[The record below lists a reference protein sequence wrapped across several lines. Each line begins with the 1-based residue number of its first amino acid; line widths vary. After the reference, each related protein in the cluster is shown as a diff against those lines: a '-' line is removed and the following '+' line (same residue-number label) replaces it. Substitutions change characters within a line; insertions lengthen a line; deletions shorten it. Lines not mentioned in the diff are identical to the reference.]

1 QQPRGDPGAVDE
13 QHVRRLHVAVDDPV
27 RVRVREALED
37 LRGRLDRLLVV
48 EPALAERVAKGAAGE
63 VLVGDVDVP
72 LVAGERVRAHA
83 GGVPEVR
90 GGGRLALGAR
100 AGGAGPRDDLQRDV
114 AVALLV
120 ARVPDGAHPAAAER
134 AQGPVADE
142 HEPAAGRVSRSLR
155 HPVNSFPARAETP
168 SVAKDLATL
177 ARIETA
183 SGRGSTRRARP
194 VQLLMTEHDTDL
206 EFDFFGDEDPET
218 RQAAQSEERPR
229 TGGGGA
235 PPRRPPPRRPPSARP
250 PVGLTPLLRL
260 AGLIAFAILII
271 VLFIF
276 WISSCQG
283 ASKKSSYRSYMQKIG
298 TVAKDSEQI
307 GRELNDALTTQGIKS
322 ADLQGRIS
330 GLAQQEQQDVAA
342 ARSMSPPGPLR
353 IQHQHAIEAL
363 EFRVSGLSGLA
374 DAFKQAALSP
384 KNVTGN
390 ALLLAG
396 QAERLVSGDVVWD
409 DLFKDPSVDE
419 LRRQGVT
426 GVAVPDSNFVPN
438 PDYSSSRFWEAI
450 LQRLQGA
457 ATGGSTGTG
466 LHGTGIVSTKAL
478 PGNDELSESSE
489 NTVTATTDLGFAVTV
504 EDTGDSQEVQVQV
517 TLTIQQSPT
526 PIVQTK
532 TIDLINPGEQ
542 KQVVFR
548 NLGQVQ
554 FATRTIVKVD
564 VKPVPQEKNTDN
576 NSKQY
581 PVIFSL
587 G

>member
-1 QQPRGDPGAVDE
+1 
-13 QHVRRLHVAVDDPV
+13 
-27 RVRVREALED
+27 
-37 LRGRLDRLLVV
+37 
-48 EPALAERVAKGAAGE
+48 
-63 VLVGDVDVP
+63 
-72 LVAGERVRAHA
+72 
-83 GGVPEVR
+83 
-90 GGGRLALGAR
+90 
-100 AGGAGPRDDLQRDV
+100 
-114 AVALLV
+114 
-120 ARVPDGAHPAAAER
+120 
-134 AQGPVADE
+134 
-142 HEPAAGRVSRSLR
+142 
-155 HPVNSFPARAETP
+155 
-168 SVAKDLATL
+168 
-177 ARIETA
+177 
-183 SGRGSTRRARP
+183 
-194 VQLLMTEHDTDL
+194 MTEQDTDL
-206 EFDFFGDEDPET
+206 DFDFFGDDEPES
-218 RQAAQSEERPR
+218 RQVSQEEEARPR
-229 TGGGGA
+229 PG
-235 PPRRPPPRRPPSARP
+235 PPRRPPPRRPPPAARP

-271 VLFIF
+271 VLFVF

-283 ASKKSSYRSYMQKIG
+283 ASKKSSYKRYMEKVG

-307 GRELNDALTTQGIKS
+307 GRELNDALTTPGIKFS
-322 ADLQGRIS
+322 DLQSKLS

-374 DAFKQAALSP
+374 DAFRQASLTP

-409 DLFKDPSVDE
+409 DLFKDPAIDE

-426 GVAVPDSNFVPN
+426 GVAVPDSSFVPN

-450 LQRLQGA
+450 LERLQGA
-457 ATGGSTGTG
+457 ATTGGTTGG
-466 LHGTGIVSTKAL
+466 LHGTGLVTTKAL
-478 PGNDELSESSE
+478 PGNQELSQDTE

-504 EDTGDSQEVQVQV
+504 EDTGDSQEVQVKV
-517 TLTIQQSPT
+517 TLTIQQSPS

-542 KQVVFR
+542 KTVLFR

-554 FATRTIVKVD
+554 FATRTTVKVD
-564 VKPVPQEKNTDN
+564 IQPVAQEKNTAN
-576 NSKQY
+576 NSAQY

>member
-1 QQPRGDPGAVDE
+1 
-13 QHVRRLHVAVDDPV
+13 
-27 RVRVREALED
+27 
-37 LRGRLDRLLVV
+37 
-48 EPALAERVAKGAAGE
+48 
-63 VLVGDVDVP
+63 
-72 LVAGERVRAHA
+72 
-83 GGVPEVR
+83 
-90 GGGRLALGAR
+90 
-100 AGGAGPRDDLQRDV
+100 
-114 AVALLV
+114 
-120 ARVPDGAHPAAAER
+120 
-134 AQGPVADE
+134 
-142 HEPAAGRVSRSLR
+142 
-155 HPVNSFPARAETP
+155 
-168 SVAKDLATL
+168 
-177 ARIETA
+177 
-183 SGRGSTRRARP
+183 
-194 VQLLMTEHDTDL
+194 MTEHDTDL

-235 PPRRPPPRRPPSARP
+235 PPRRPPPRRSPSARP

-271 VLFIF
+271 VLVIF

-419 LRRQGVT
+419 LRRQGIT

-457 ATGGSTGTG
+457 ATGGSSGTG

-504 EDTGDSQEVQVQV
+504 EDTGDSQEVRVQV

>member
-1 QQPRGDPGAVDE
+1 MSE
-13 QHVRRLHVAVDDPV
+13 Y
-27 RVRVREALED
+27 
-37 LRGRLDRLLVV
+37 
-48 EPALAERVAKGAAGE
+48 
-63 VLVGDVDVP
+63 
-72 LVAGERVRAHA
+72 
-83 GGVPEVR
+83 
-90 GGGRLALGAR
+90 
-100 AGGAGPRDDLQRDV
+100 
-114 AVALLV
+114 
-120 ARVPDGAHPAAAER
+120 
-134 AQGPVADE
+134 
-142 HEPAAGRVSRSLR
+142 
-155 HPVNSFPARAETP
+155 
-168 SVAKDLATL
+168 
-177 ARIETA
+177 
-183 SGRGSTRRARP
+183 
-194 VQLLMTEHDTDL
+194 DTDL
-206 EFDFFGDEDPET
+206 DFDFFGDEEEQST
-218 RQAAQSEERPR
+218 REQNREPTREESRPPSP
-229 TGGGGA
+229 G
-235 PPRRPPPRRPPSARP
+235 PPRRPPPRRPPPSARP

-260 AGLIAFAILII
+260 AGLIAFAILIV

-283 ASKKSSYRSYMQKIG
+283 ASKKSSYKRYMERIG

-307 GRELNDALTTQGIKS
+307 GRELNDALTTPGIKFS
-322 ADLQGRIS
+322 EVQSKLS

-342 ARSMSPPGPLR
+342 ARAMSPPGPLR
-353 IQHQHAIEAL
+353 AQHQHAVEAL

-374 DAFKQAALSP
+374 DAFRSASLAP

-409 DLFKDPSVDE
+409 DLFKDPAVEE

-426 GVAVPDSNFVPN
+426 GVAVPDSNFIPN

-450 LQRLQGA
+450 LERLQGA
-457 ATGGSTGTG
+457 ATSGGGSTTG
-466 LHGTGIVSTKAL
+466 SLHGTGLDTTKAL
-478 PGNDELSESSE
+478 PGNQVLSEDSE

-504 EDTGDSQEVQVQV
+504 EDTGDSQEVQVKV

-542 KQVVFR
+542 RTVIFR

-554 FATRTIVKVD
+554 FATRTVVKVD
-564 VKPVPQEKNTDN
+564 VQPVPDEKNTAN